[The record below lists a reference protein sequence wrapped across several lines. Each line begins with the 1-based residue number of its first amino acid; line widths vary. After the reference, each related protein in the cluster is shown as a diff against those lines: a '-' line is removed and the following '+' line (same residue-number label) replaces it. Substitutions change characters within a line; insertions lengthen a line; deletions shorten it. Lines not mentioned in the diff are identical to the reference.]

1 MEEIEQL
8 SLGLIDWGMI
18 IMYFLIIFTVAGWA
32 TIKERKGEEDSAGY
46 FLAGRNVGWFV
57 IGASLFAS
65 NIGSEHL
72 IGLAG
77 TGASSG
83 VAVGQFEILASLI
96 LLLLGWVFV
105 PFYVKSGVFT
115 MPEFLERRYSSGARW
130 YLATISIVAYVLTK
144 ISVTIFAGGVVFTAI
159 GVPFWWG
166 ALIVVGVTGAY
177 TILGG
182 LRAVLYTDLVQV
194 FVLIGGSLAVT
205 FIGINQL
212 GGWGELQAAA
222 GPGFFDMWKPLSH
235 PDFPWTGIIFG
246 APILGV
252 WYWCTDQ
259 FIVQRTLSA
268 KNIDHARRGTIFAGW
283 LKLLPLFIF
292 VIPGVVAYALQQQ
305 GSLTL
310 ADPDQ
315 ALPVLVGALLPVGL
329 RGIVVAGLLAAL
341 MSSLSSVFNSCSTL
355 VTLDVY
361 REMKPEATESQLVWV
376 GRLSTVVLTI
386 LGLAWIPLMDNI
398 SSQLYTYLQSVQGYI
413 SPPIAAVF
421 LLGIMWKRVNAK
433 GAIASLGTGFVL
445 GMMRLGL
452 ELYNGPMREGLASGG
467 MLELIAEINFLHFAF
482 FLFLICVAV
491 LVGVSLMT
499 DAPKPEKV
507 AGLTF
512 ATAKEPVA
520 SYAVAGGGAGGGD
533 GGEDI
538 DAASMPSE
546 MEPTGIDP
554 PEPEESSE
562 SWRKIDLMWTL
573 GLLVAVAA
581 IWIYFS

>member
-1 MEEIEQL
+1 M
-8 SLGLIDWGMI
+8 GLTDWAVIVG
-18 IMYFLIIFTVAGWA
+18 YFLIIFGVAAWA
-32 TIKERKGEEDSAGY
+32 TIKERQGTEDSADY

-83 VAVGQFEILASLI
+83 VAVGQFEVLASII

-130 YLATISIVAYVLTK
+130 YLATISIIAYVLTK

-159 GVPFWWG
+159 GVPFWTG

-194 FVLIGGSLAVT
+194 FVLIGGAIAVT
-205 FIGINQL
+205 VIGISQL

-222 GPGFFDMWKPLSH
+222 GQGFFDMWKPMSH
-235 PDFPWTGIIFG
+235 PNFPWTGIIFG

-268 KNIDHARRGTIFAGW
+268 KNIDNARRGTIFAGW
-283 LKLLPLFIF
+283 LKLLPVFIF
-292 VIPGVVAYALQQQ
+292 VIPGIVAYALNQQ
-305 GSLTL
+305 GALQL

-355 VTLDVY
+355 VTWDVY
-361 REMKPEATESQLVWV
+361 RELKPDASERQLVWV
-376 GRLSTVVLTI
+376 GRLSTIVLTL
-386 LGLAWIPLMDNI
+386 LGLAWIPLMDSI
-398 SSQLYTYLQSVQGYI
+398 SGQLYTYLQSVQGYI

-421 LLGIMWKRVNAK
+421 LLGIFSKRVNAR
-433 GAIASLGTGFVL
+433 GAMASLLSGFVIGAL
-445 GMMRLGL
+445 RLVM
-452 ELYNGPMREGLASGG
+452 ELVNGPAGDSLPSGTL
-467 MLELIAEINFLHFAF
+467 LETFAEMNFLHFAF
-482 FLFLICVAV
+482 FLFVVCVLI
-491 LVGVSLMT
+491 LIGVSILT
-499 DAPKPEKV
+499 GAPSGHKV

-512 ATAKEPVA
+512 ATADEDVA
-520 SYAVAGGGAGGGD
+520 GLSEEARADIAVATASSDGDDDGAWQRLD
-533 GGEDI
+533 VQFTI
-538 DAASMPSE
+538 A
-546 MEPTGIDP
+546 
-554 PEPEESSE
+554 
-562 SWRKIDLMWTL
+562 
-573 GLLVAVAA
+573 LLVAVAA

>member
-1 MEEIEQL
+1 MDL
-8 SLGLIDWGMI
+8 SLGALDWTVIAG
-18 IMYFLIIFTVAGWA
+18 YFAIIFGVAGWA
-32 TIKERKGEEDSAGY
+32 TYRERSGTEDSADY

-83 VAVGQFEILASLI
+83 VAVGQFEVLASLI

-105 PFYVKSGVFT
+105 PFYIKSGVYT

-130 YLATISIVAYVLTK
+130 YLATISIVGYVLTK

-159 GVPFWWG
+159 GVPFWTG
-166 ALIVVGVTGAY
+166 ALVVVGVTGVY

-194 FVLIGGSLAVT
+194 FVLIGGAVAVT
-205 FIGINQL
+205 LIGIGKL
-212 GGWGELQAAA
+212 GGWAELQATA
-222 GPGFFDMWKPLSH
+222 GPGFFDMWQPMTH
-235 PDFPWTGIIFG
+235 PDFPWTGILFG

-268 KNIDHARRGTIFAGW
+268 SNVDNARRGTIFAGW
-283 LKLLPLFIF
+283 LKLLPVFIF
-292 VIPGVVAYALQQQ
+292 VIPGIVAYALQQQ
-305 GSLTL
+305 GALQL

-315 ALPVLVGALLPVGL
+315 ALPVLVNALLPAGL

-355 VTLDVY
+355 VTWDVY
-361 REMKPEATESQLVWV
+361 REMKPEATERQLVWV
-376 GRLSTVVLTI
+376 GRISTVVLTL
-386 LGLAWIPLMDNI
+386 LGLAWIPLMDSI
-398 SSQLYTYLQSVQGYI
+398 SGQLYTYLQSVQGYI

-421 LLGIMWKRVNAK
+421 LLGILSQRVNAK
-433 GAIASLGTGFVL
+433 GAMASLLGGFVVGAL
-445 GMMRLGL
+445 RLVL
-452 ELYNGPMREGLASGG
+452 ELVNGPAKDGLAAGS
-467 MLELIAEINFLHFAF
+467 MWETFAEVNFLHFAV
-482 FLFLICVAV
+482 FLFLFCVAV
-491 LVGVSLMT
+491 LVGVSYASA
-499 DAPKPEKV
+499 APASRKV

-512 ATAKEPVA
+512 ATADQDTDRETQAAEEGVA
-520 SYAVAGGGAGGGD
+520 
-533 GGEDI
+533 I
-538 DAASMPSE
+538 DTRNAS
-546 MEPTGIDP
+546 DP
-554 PEPEESSE
+554 A
-562 SWRKIDLMWTL
+562 WRRLDLQFTL

-581 IWIYFS
+581 VWLYFS